1 MYRKILVPLDA
12 GSLAQRCAGHALD
25 LAAEHRAELRFLNV
39 MDVHGFMG
47 PYPNMIEVMS
57 DDAVRM
63 LDGWVQ
69 EASTRGLLAHSAIEE
84 TDRLRATIA
93 QVIADDAR
101 AWGADLI
108 VFGHK
113 EHDGFMSHWQSTMAS
128 EVERCTTASVLI
140 LPTNARA

>member
-39 MDVHGFMG
+39 MDVHGFIG

-93 QVIADDAR
+93 QVKADDAGDWR
-101 AWGADLI
+101 VDLT
-108 VFGHK
+108 VFDHK
-113 EHDGFMSHWQSTMAS
+113 KRDGFMSRLQRSWHRRSSAARPR
-128 EVERCTTASVLI
+128 RC
-140 LPTNARA
+140 